1 MISSRV
7 LAAFIGIYAVAVV
20 LLAPRVTYAEPV
32 EPPPAATVRLGDLN
46 LETRVD
52 VAKLF
57 RRIRAAAAAVCRP
70 YAPHGTLLPSA
81 AYQFCIGNAIS
92 GTVRKIDSPFLT
104 AYYLARDARH
114 SVSTASR

>member
-1 MISSRV
+1 MISSRI
-7 LAAFIGIYAVAVV
+7 LAAFIGIYAVAVM

-46 LETRVD
+46 LDTPRG

-57 RRIRAAAAAVCRP
+57 RRIQAAAAEVCRP

-81 AYQFCIGNAIS
+81 AYRVCMGNAIS

-104 AYYLARDARH
+104 AYYVARDPRH